1 MISRFVT
8 KTAAITT
15 VVVVSNA
22 VGNYT
27 LSKGMQE
34 VGHLVTWQPG
44 PYLEA
49 FANRWVIAGVL
60 LLIAWLIFRLALLSW
75 ADLSYVI
82 TVTSTSYV
90 ISALLGKFFLAEQV
104 STLRWVGI
112 ALITVGAA
120 FVGETF
126 PSTTDE
132 TGGLAEE

>member
-1 MISRFVT
+1 MISHLVT

-15 VVVVSNA
+15 IVVVSNA
-22 VGNYT
+22 VGNYA
-27 LSKGMQE
+27 LSKGMHQ
-34 VGHLVTWQPG
+34 VGQLVGWAPG
-44 PYLEA
+44 PYLRA
-49 FANRWVIAGVL
+49 FADPWVIVGVV

-82 TVTSTSYV
+82 TVTSTSYI
-90 ISALLGKFFLAEQV
+90 ISALLGKFFLAEEV
-104 STLRWVGI
+104 SPLRWAGI
-112 ALITVGAA
+112 VLITVGAG

>member
-1 MISRFVT
+1 MISRFAS
-8 KTAAITT
+8 KTAVITT

-22 VGNYT
+22 VGNYA
-27 LSKGMQE
+27 LSKGMRE

-44 PYLEA
+44 PYLQA
-49 FANRWVIAGVL
+49 FANPWVIAGVV

-90 ISALLGKFFLAEQV
+90 ISALLGRFFLAEEV
-104 STLRWVGI
+104 SALRWAGI
-112 ALITVGAA
+112 ALITVGAI

>member
-1 MISRFVT
+1 MISRFVS

-22 VGNYT
+22 VGNYS
-27 LSKGMQE
+27 LSKGMHE
-34 VGHLVTWQPG
+34 VGHLVTWEPA
-44 PYLEA
+44 PYLQA
-49 FANRWVIAGVL
+49 FANPWVVSGVV

-90 ISALLGKFFLAEQV
+90 LSALLGKFFLAEDV
-104 STLRWVGI
+104 SALRWVGI
-112 ALITVGAA
+112 ALMTVGAI

>member
-1 MISRFVT
+1 MISRFVS
-8 KTAAITT
+8 KTAVITT

-44 PYLEA
+44 PYLQA
-49 FANRWVIAGVL
+49 FANPRVIAGVVVL
-60 LLIAWLIFRLALLSW
+60 VAWLIFCLALLSW

-90 ISALLGKFFLAEQV
+90 ISALLGKFFLAEEV
-104 STLRWVGI
+104 SALRWAGI
-112 ALITVGAA
+112 ALITVGAI

>member
-1 MISRFVT
+1 MISRFIT

-22 VGNYT
+22 VGNYA
-27 LSKGMQE
+27 LGKGMQE

-44 PYLEA
+44 PYLQA
-49 FANRWVIAGVL
+49 FANPWVVSGVI
-60 LLIAWLIFRLALLSW
+60 LLIAWLVFRLALLSW

-82 TVTSTSYV
+82 TITSTSY
-90 ISALLGKFFLAEQV
+90 ILSALLGKFLLEEQV
-104 STLRWVGI
+104 SALRWTGI

>member
-1 MISRFVT
+1 MISRFVS

-22 VGNYT
+22 VGNYA

-34 VGHLVTWQPG
+34 VGHLVTWKPG
-44 PYLEA
+44 PYLQA
-49 FANRWVIAGVL
+49 FANSWVIAGIV

-90 ISALLGKFFLAEQV
+90 ISALLGKFFLGEEV
-104 STLRWVGI
+104 SALRWAGI
-112 ALITVGAA
+112 ALITVGAI

>member
-1 MISRFVT
+1 MISRFIT

-22 VGNYT
+22 VGNYA
-27 LSKGMQE
+27 LGKGMQE
-34 VGHLVTWQPG
+34 VGQLVTWQPG
-44 PYLEA
+44 PYLQA
-49 FANRWVIAGVL
+49 FGNPWVVSGVV

-82 TVTSTSYV
+82 TVTSTSY
-90 ISALLGKFFLAEQV
+90 ILSALLGKFFLAEEV
-104 STLRWVGI
+104 SALRWAGI
-112 ALITVGAA
+112 VLITVGAV